1 VAQQERPTRP
11 VSRPGPRSLRWM
23 TARWSRSDTARLEA
37 FSDGV
42 LAIAITLLIL
52 DIRLPDGSHNV
63 GRALLD
69 AKSHYVAFV
78 TAFFT
83 IAVLWVNHHDL
94 FKLIDHADRGLMF
107 LNSMLL
113 LSISFL
119 PFPTS
124 VLAQYMDGNAD
135 DRQVALLAYGC
146 TMVVIA
152 FFYNV
157 TWRYVRSHGLL
168 RPDLSADVIGR
179 ITRAYNPAIFLYAA
193 ALPLSF
199 FSAWFSIAVWLGL
212 AVFFLFFGYEPEFAR
227 DDEDDEGDEGD
238 V

>member
-1 VAQQERPTRP
+1 
-11 VSRPGPRSLRWM
+11 M
-23 TARWSRSDTARLEA
+23 TSRWSKSDTARLEA

-52 DIRLPDGSHNV
+52 DIRLPVNSHNV
-63 GRALLD
+63 GEDLLH
-69 AKSHYVAFV
+69 AKSHYVAYA

-124 VLAQYMDGNAD
+124 VLAEHMDSNAN
-135 DRQVALLAYGC
+135 DRQAALLAYGF
-146 TMVVIA
+146 TMVAIA
-152 FFYNV
+152 FFYNT

-168 RPDLSADVIGR
+168 RADLSADVIGR
-179 ITRAYNPAIFLYAA
+179 ITRAYNPAILLYAA

-212 AVFFLFFGYEPEFAR
+212 AVFFLLFGYEPEFA
-227 DDEDDEGDEGD
+227 DDDEGDED
-238 V
+238 NEDDS

>member
-1 VAQQERPTRP
+1 
-11 VSRPGPRSLRWM
+11 LRWL
-23 TARWSRSDTARLEA
+23 TARWNRSDTLRLEA

-42 LAIAITLLIL
+42 LAIGITLLIL
-52 DIRLPDGSHNV
+52 DVRLPSGTDNV

-69 AKSHYVAFV
+69 AKSHYVAFA

-124 VLAQYMDGNAD
+124 VLAEHMTDSNTD
-135 DRQVALLAYGC
+135 NRQAALLAYGG

-152 FFYNV
+152 FFFNV
-157 TWRYVRSHGLL
+157 SWRYVRSHGLI
-168 RPDLSADVIGR
+168 RQDLSNEAVQR
-179 ITRAYNPAIFLYAA
+179 IDRAYNPAILMYAA

-212 AVFFLFFGYEPEFAR
+212 AVFFLLFGYEPEFEQ
-227 DDEDDEGDEGD
+227 EDA
-238 V
+238 